1 MVTDTKHTELENG
14 LRILARMIARA
25 HLKEARTGQ
34 PEPDDTE
41 NKETEGDNAN
51 QRSKRGRE
59 APPAGEDQAGGQGS
73 RC

>member
-41 NKETEGDNAN
+41 NKETEGDNA
-51 QRSKRGRE
+51 
-59 APPAGEDQAGGQGS
+59 DQGNI
-73 RC
+73 